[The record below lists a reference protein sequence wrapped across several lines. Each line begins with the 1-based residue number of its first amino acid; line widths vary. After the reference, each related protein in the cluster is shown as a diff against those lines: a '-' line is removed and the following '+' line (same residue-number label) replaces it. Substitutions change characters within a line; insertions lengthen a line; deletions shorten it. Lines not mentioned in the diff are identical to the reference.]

1 MAYFNYFKNAFKSIL
16 IIFTACIGIGFL
28 LYFYTSEM
36 MLNTTA
42 DSLEEMAKLGAII
55 VEKEIHRRLQFLETI
70 SKTNAIKNP
79 NLSLKDKAVYLNNYL
94 TADFVRITISDSQ
107 GNAWT
112 SDGNN
117 IKIKDREHFQKAVS
131 GEKTVSNPI
140 ASKIGSEIIV
150 VFAVPSFVNGEISGT
165 LSGVY
170 KGEELSKITDGFR
183 LGEGGNSFIINK
195 FGEVIAHDDRNLV
208 FQRYNPIQEAKEDPA
223 LKELAVLIKLM
234 VQGKT
239 GSGSYRFLGADK
251 YLSFA
256 PIRGTDWSLAVAAP
270 KSQIFKDINQL
281 LLFLAASF
289 LIICIVII
297 ILNLY
302 LGYLQRRIDRERK
315 LSNNVIEMANLIFIK
330 YDHNGNILDFNKFAE
345 IKTGFAKAEVIG
357 RMNISDLI
365 VLDHKG
371 GSSLLEALSA
381 GACLQKLELA
391 FTTKSDGILYL
402 IGHCNCFYPQSTDQR
417 EYELMGIDITEIVEA
432 EKQLLKSHEQ
442 LAALNEEITASE
454 EELRANF
461 EELFESQQQLRE
473 SEERY
478 SLVVDAAGIGIWDW
492 DSLTG
497 RWFFSSECRR
507 ILEIDPH
514 SVQEF
519 SREIQ
524 RRIHPDDFEAVTQTW
539 QAYQNVKTGHFE
551 TEHRI
556 VLPNGEVRWVHALI
570 KAVRKMDG
578 NIIRMAG
585 SYLDITKLKEYQKQL
600 QYLAYHDVL
609 TGLPNRLM
617 LHSYWNENLAEGKSL
632 KTAIFFLDTDNFK
645 LINDTLGHNFGDQ
658 LIVAIGSRLQSLL
671 GRGSMV
677 FRIGG
682 DEFIIF
688 RTCSGEI
695 SEVEAIA
702 TQILQSF
709 TEPFELEN
717 KRVHV
722 TVSIGITIYPDHAVE
737 TVDLLK
743 NADIAMFKAKE
754 LGRNRYVIFDP
765 GLQMVIDERVQL
777 EKNLRDALYK
787 EEFRLYYQPQV
798 DPSTGQVG
806 GFEALLRWVSPELG
820 MVSPLKFIRITE
832 ETGMIVQLGAWV
844 LEQACNFIK
853 RLQMITGANFLV
865 SINVSIIQLMQ
876 DNFVQQV
883 LEILDKY
890 QVNPEFIELEITESI
905 LIESFDTIYQ
915 KLNSLKENR
924 VRIALDD
931 FGKGY
936 SSLNYLCQLP
946 ISTLKIDKSFID
958 NIMDVNKERIITG
971 DIVAIGHKIGLAVV
985 AEGVETR
992 EQVDYLLNHGCDK
1005 IQGYFYSKPIP
1016 EEEVVPFLKKG
1027 SANE

>member
-1 MAYFNYFKNAFKSIL
+1 MAYFNYFRNTFKSIL
-16 IIFTACIGIGFL
+16 IIFAACIGIGFL
-28 LYFYTSEM
+28 LYLYASG
-36 MLNTTA
+36 MLINTAA

-55 VEKEIHRRLQFLETI
+55 VEKEIHRRLQSLDTI

-79 NLSLKDKAVYLNNYL
+79 NLSLRDKAVYLNNYL
-94 TADFVRITISDSQ
+94 TEDFVRITVSDNQ
-107 GNAWT
+107 GEAWT

-117 IKIKDREHFQKAVS
+117 INIKDREHFQKAVI
-131 GEKTVSNPI
+131 GEKTVSNPV
-140 ASKIGSEIIV
+140 ASKIGSEMIV
-150 VFAVPSFVNGEISGT
+150 VFAVPFYVNNEISGT

-195 FGEVIAHDDRNLV
+195 FGEVIAHDDRSLV
-208 FQRYNPIQEAKEDPA
+208 FRQFNPVLETMRDPT
-223 LKELAVLIKLM
+223 LKELAGLFEQM
-234 VQGKT
+234 TQGKT
-239 GSGSYRFLGADK
+239 GAGSYRFLGVEK

-256 PIRGTDWSLAVAAP
+256 PIKGTDWSLAVAAP
-270 KSQIFKDINQL
+270 KSQIFKDIYQL
-281 LLFLAASF
+281 LFFLSASF
-289 LIICIVII
+289 LIICGVIA

-302 LGYLQRRIDRERK
+302 LGYLQRRIDKERK
-315 LSNNVIEMANLIFIK
+315 LSGNVIEMANLIIIK
-330 YDHNGNILDFNKFAE
+330 YDHNGKILDFNKFAE
-345 IKTGFAKAEVIG
+345 IKTGLAKEEVIG
-357 RMNISDLI
+357 RMNISDFI
-365 VLDHKG
+365 VLDHKDG
-371 GSSLLEALSA
+371 PSLLEALST
-381 GACLQKLELA
+381 GSYPRKLELA
-391 FTTKSDGILYL
+391 FTTKTDGTLYL
-402 IGHCNCFYPQSTDQR
+402 IGHCNCLNPISADQR
-417 EYELMGIDITEIVEA
+417 EYELMGIDITEMVEA
-432 EKQLLKSHEQ
+432 EKQLRKSHEQ

-461 EELFESQQQLRE
+461 EDLFESQQQLRE

-478 SLVVDAAGIGIWDW
+478 SLVVEAAGIGIWDW

-497 RWFFSSECRR
+497 RWFFSAECRR
-507 ILEIDPH
+507 ILEIESH

-519 SREIQ
+519 FQEIQ
-524 RRIHPDDFEAVTQTW
+524 ERIHPDDSEAVFQAW
-539 QAYQNVKTGHFE
+539 QAYQNIKIGHCE
-551 TEHRI
+551 TEYRI
-556 VLPNGEVRWVHALI
+556 ILPNGEVRWIHALI
-570 KAVRKMDG
+570 KAVWRMDG

-585 SYLDITKLKEYQKQL
+585 SYMDITKLKEYQEQL

-617 LHSYWNENLAEGKSL
+617 LHKHWNENLAGSKDL
-632 KTAIFFLDTDNFK
+632 KTAVFFLDTDNFK

-658 LIVAIGSRLQSLL
+658 LIVEIGSRLQSLF
-671 GRGSMV
+671 GRCSMV

-688 RTCSGEI
+688 RSCFTGIC
-695 SEVEAIA
+695 EVEATA

-717 KRVHV
+717 KRVHI
-722 TVSIGITIYPDHAVE
+722 TVSIGITIYPDHAGE
-737 TVDLLK
+737 AVDLLK

-754 LGRNRYVIFDP
+754 LGKNRYVIFDP
-765 GLQMVIDERVQL
+765 GLQMVIDERMQL

-787 EEFRLYYQPQV
+787 GEFRLYYQPQV
-798 DPSTGQVG
+798 DPRTGKVG

-820 MVSPLKFIRITE
+820 MVSPFKFIRITE

-844 LEQACNFIK
+844 LEQACSFVK
-853 RLQMITGANFLV
+853 SLQLITGANFLV
-865 SINVSIIQLMQ
+865 SVNVSIIQLMQ

-883 LEILDKY
+883 LAILDKY
-890 QVNPEFIELEITESI
+890 QVNPEFIELEITESV

-915 KLNSLKENR
+915 KLNALRENR
-924 VRIALDD
+924 IRIALDD

-946 ISTLKIDKSFID
+946 ISTLKIDKIFID

-992 EQVDYLLNHGCDK
+992 EQVDYLLNYGCDK
-1005 IQGYFYSKPIP
+1005 IQGYFYSKPIT
-1016 EEEVVPFLKKG
+1016 EEEVVPFLKKRIG
-1027 SANE
+1027 NE

>member
-1 MAYFNYFKNAFKSIL
+1 MAYFNYFKKAFKSIL

-28 LYFYTSEM
+28 LYFYTSKI
-36 MLNTTA
+36 LLRTTA

-55 VEKEIHRRLQFLETI
+55 VEKEIHRRLQSLETI
-70 SKTNAIKNP
+70 SKTNAIRNP

-94 TADFVRITISDSQ
+94 TEDFIRITISDSQ
-107 GNAWT
+107 GNACT
-112 SDGNN
+112 SDGNTIN
-117 IKIKDREHFQKAVS
+117 IADREHFRKAVS
-131 GEKTVSNPI
+131 GEKNVSDPI
-140 ASKIGSEIIV
+140 ASKIGSEMVV
-150 VFAVPSFVNGEISGT
+150 VFAVPVYVNNEITGI
-165 LSGVY
+165 LCGVY

-195 FGEVIAHDDRNLV
+195 FGEVIAHDDRSLV
-208 FQRYNPIQEAKEDPA
+208 FQRFNPILGAKKDPA
-223 LKELAVLIKLM
+223 LKELAGLIEQM
-234 VQGKT
+234 TQGKT
-239 GSGSYRFLGADK
+239 GAGSYRFLGAGK

-256 PIRGTDWSLAVAAP
+256 PIKGTDWSLAVAAP
-270 KSQIFKDINQL
+270 KSQIFQDINQL
-281 LLFLAASF
+281 LFFLTASF
-289 LIICIVII
+289 LIICIVIV

-302 LGYLQRRIDRERK
+302 LGYLQRRITRERK
-315 LSNNVIEMANLIFIK
+315 LSGNVIEMANLIIIK
-330 YDHNGNILDFNKFAE
+330 YDSDGNILDFNKFAE
-345 IKTGFAKAEVIG
+345 LKTGFVKAEVIG

-365 VLDHKG
+365 VLDHKDG
-371 GSSLLEALSA
+371 LALLEALSS
-381 GACLQKLELA
+381 GACPQKLELA
-391 FTTKSDGILYL
+391 FTTKTDGILYL
-402 IGHCNCFYPQSTDQR
+402 IGHCNCPNLKSTDQR
-417 EYELMGIDITEIVEA
+417 EYELLGMDITEMVEA
-432 EKQLLKSHEQ
+432 EKQLRKSHEQ

-461 EELFESQQQLRE
+461 EDLFESQQQLRE

-478 SLVVDAAGIGIWDW
+478 SLVVDAAGIGIWAW
-492 DSLTG
+492 DSLTK
-497 RWFFSSECRR
+497 RWFFSSECRK

-514 SVQEF
+514 SVQEYF
-519 SREIQ
+519 REIQ
-524 RRIHPDDFEAVTQTW
+524 RRIHPDDSGDVVKTW
-539 QAYQNVKTGHFE
+539 KEYQNVKTGHFE
-551 TEHRI
+551 IEHRI

-585 SYLDITKLKEYQKQL
+585 SYLDITKLKEYQEQL

-617 LHSYWNENLAEGKSL
+617 LHSYWNENLAGCKEQ
-632 KTAIFFLDTDNFK
+632 KTAIFFLDIDDFK

-688 RTCSGEI
+688 RSCSTEI
-695 SEVEAIA
+695 SEVEAVA
-702 TQILQSF
+702 TKILRSF

-722 TVSIGITIYPDHAVE
+722 TGSIGITIYPDHAVE

-777 EKNLRDALYK
+777 EKNLRDALNK
-787 EEFRLYYQPQV
+787 EEFHLYYQPQI
-798 DPSTGQVG
+798 DPRTGRVG

-844 LEQACNFIK
+844 LEQACSFLK
-853 RLQMITGANFLV
+853 RLQLNTGANFLV

-876 DNFVQQV
+876 DNFVRQV
-883 LEILDKY
+883 LETLDKY
-890 QVNPEFIELEITESI
+890 QVNPELIELEITESI

-915 KLNSLKENR
+915 KLNSLRESR

-971 DIVAIGHKIGLAVV
+971 DIVAIGRKIGLAVV

-1005 IQGYFYSKPIP
+1005 IQGYFYSEPIP
-1016 EEEVVPFLKKG
+1016 EEKVVAFLKKR
-1027 SANE
+1027 SASE

>member
-1 MAYFNYFKNAFKSIL
+1 MAYFDYSKNAFKSIL
-16 IIFTACIGIGFL
+16 IIFTACVGIGFL
-28 LYFYTSEM
+28 LYFYAPEIL
-36 MLNTTA
+36 LNTTA

-55 VEKEIHRRLQFLETI
+55 VEKEIHRRLQSLETI
-70 SKTNAIKNP
+70 SKTNAIRNP
-79 NLSLKDKAVYLNNYL
+79 NLSLKDKAIYLNNYL
-94 TADFVRITISDSQ
+94 TEDFIRITISDSQ

-117 IKIKDREHFQKAVS
+117 INIKDREHFQKAVS

-140 ASKIGSEIIV
+140 VSKIRSENIV
-150 VFAVPSFVNGEISGT
+150 VFAIPFFVNNEISGT

-183 LGEGGNSFIINK
+183 LGEEGNSFIINK
-195 FGEVIAHDDRNLV
+195 FGEVIAHDDRSLV
-208 FQRYNPIQEAKEDPA
+208 FRRFNPIQESKGDPT
-223 LKELAVLIKLM
+223 LKELAGLIERM
-234 VQGKT
+234 TQGKT
-239 GSGSYRFLGADK
+239 GAGSYRFLGVDK

-256 PIRGTDWSLAVAAP
+256 PIKGTDWSLAVAAP

-281 LLFLAASF
+281 LFFLSASF
-289 LIICIVII
+289 LIICGVIAF
-297 ILNLY
+297 LNLY
-302 LGYLQRRIDRERK
+302 LGYLQRRIDKERQ
-315 LSNNVIEMANLIFIK
+315 LSGNVIEVANLIIIK
-330 YDHNGNILDFNKFAE
+330 YDSDGKILDFNKFAE

-357 RMNISDLI
+357 RMNIADLI
-365 VLDHKG
+365 VLDHKD
-371 GSSLLEALSA
+371 SPALLEALST
-381 GACLQKLELA
+381 GTCLQKLELA
-391 FTTKSDGILYL
+391 FSTKTNGTLYL
-402 IGHCNCFYPQSTDQR
+402 FGHCNWLNPKSADQR
-417 EYELMGIDITEIVEA
+417 EYELMGIDITEMVEA
-432 EKQLLKSHEQ
+432 EKQLRQSHEQ

-478 SLVVDAAGIGIWDW
+478 SLVVEAAGIGIWDW
-492 DSLTG
+492 DSQTG
-497 RWFFSSECRR
+497 RWFFSAECRR
-507 ILEIDPH
+507 ILEINPH
-514 SVQEF
+514 SDQEF
-519 SREIQ
+519 FREIQ
-524 RRIHPDDFEAVTQTW
+524 RRIHPEDLEAVIQSW
-539 QAYQNVKTGHFE
+539 KAYHNVKTGHYE
-551 TEHRI
+551 IEHRI
-556 VLPNGEVRWVHALI
+556 LLPNGEVRWVHALI
-570 KAVRKMDG
+570 KAVRKMNG
-578 NIIRMAG
+578 QMIRMAG
-585 SYLDITKLKEYQKQL
+585 SYLDITKLKEYQEQL
-600 QYLAYHDVL
+600 QHLAYHDVL

-617 LHSYWNENLAEGKSL
+617 MHSYWAENFAGCKSL

-671 GRGSMV
+671 GQGLMV

-682 DEFIIF
+682 DEFILF
-688 RTCSGEI
+688 RSYFTEI
-695 SEVEAIA
+695 SEVEATAI
-702 TQILQSF
+702 QILQSF

-717 KRVHV
+717 KRVHI

-737 TVDLLK
+737 AVDLLK

-754 LGRNRYVIFDP
+754 LGKNRYVIFDP
-765 GLQMVIDERVQL
+765 GLQMVVDERMQL

-798 DPSTGQVG
+798 DPRTGKVS
-806 GFEALLRWVSPELG
+806 GFEALLRWISPELG
-820 MVSPLKFIRITE
+820 MVSPYKFIRIIE
-832 ETGMIVQLGAWV
+832 ETGMIVQLGTWA
-844 LEQACNFIK
+844 LEQACSFIK
-853 RLQMITGANFLV
+853 RLQLITGVQFLV

-876 DNFVQQV
+876 DNFVRQV

-905 LIESFDTIYQ
+905 LIESFDTIYE
-915 KLNSLKENR
+915 KLSSLRENR

-958 NIMDVNKERIITG
+958 NIGDVNKEKIITG
-971 DIVAIGHKIGLAVV
+971 DIVAIGHKIGMAVV
-985 AEGVETR
+985 AEGVETW

-1016 EEEVVPFLKKG
+1016 EEEVLSFLKKRLG
-1027 SANE
+1027 NE